1 MNNYCYIFDVAAGR
15 RDEGMEGI
23 QLGDEDLGPVDITHE
38 EALRRGRDE
47 ILMRY
52 ATRGKPLSSYLW
64 NYT

>member
-1 MNNYCYIFDVAAGR
+1 
-15 RDEGMEGI
+15 MEGI